1 MKNVFSSFLIAG
13 LFISLPFSKLQAQ
26 TLNVNMGNVTFS
38 HSAASTGDMVFNNG
52 TTLTIE
58 GRAYNLSDISSVTVD
73 DRSVSPSTVSVAY
86 NGASANVVVA
96 GNIAR
101 YLTVSASGANVSIVQ
116 SESLQSEVNYT
127 LSGTST
133 NGSFFMDGS
142 FKANFTFDNLSLTN
156 PSGAAIDIEDGKKID
171 ITLVGTNTLTD
182 GAGGSQNACF
192 YVNGHPE
199 FLGTGTL
206 NVKGNTKHALST
218 DEYMMMTSGTINVT
232 GAVGDG
238 LHVSQYFK
246 MTGGTVNIQS
256 QGDGIDIGFKGV
268 NKGTKDQYED
278 NGFAF
283 LGGGTLTI
291 AVTGA
296 ASKGLKAD
304 STVIMTGG
312 TTTISTSGAAYYDTT
327 ERDLT
332 SASAL
337 KTDGAFTMSA
347 GTLTLSSTGD
357 GGKGLN
363 ATEAITISGGRL
375 VVTTTGDTY
384 TYSSSLD
391 TKPHGVKTDDKIT
404 ISGGEAYVAASNDEG
419 VAFKHDLGFAINGGT
434 LMGIGGK
441 KSTVKS
447 GSQGYKT
454 YTGVKVSAGG
464 TVSYNG
470 VSYTV
475 PSNYSNSSAFVVVS
489 KPGI

>member
-1 MKNVFSSFLIAG
+1 MKRYLLSFVCAL
-13 LFISLPFSKLQAQ
+13 SLSVAQAQ
-26 TLNVNMGNVTFS
+26 TLNVNIGDVTYS
-38 HSAASTGDMVFNNG
+38 HSAASTGDMLFADG

-58 GRAYNLSDISSVTVD
+58 GRAYNISDVASITVDNSSVV
-73 DRSVSPSTVSVAY
+73 PSTVSVAY
-86 NGASANVVVA
+86 DGASAKVVVA

-101 YLTVSASGANVSIVQ
+101 YLTVSVTGAHVSIMQ
-116 SESLQSEVNYT
+116 SESLLSEVNYT
-127 LSGTST
+127 LRGTSAD
-133 NGSFFMDGS
+133 GSFFMDGS

-171 ITLVGTNTLTD
+171 ITLVGTNTLAD
-182 GAGGSQNACF
+182 ASGGTHNACF
-192 YVNGHPE
+192 FVNGHPE

-206 NVKGNTKHALST
+206 NLVGNTKHALSA
-218 DEYMMMTSGTINVT
+218 DEYMTVSSGTINVT

-238 LHVSQYFK
+238 FHVSQYFK
-246 MTGGTVNIQS
+246 MTGGTVSIQS

-268 NKGTKDQYED
+268 NKGTKDQYEN

-291 AVTGA
+291 TSTGA

-304 STVIMTGG
+304 STVMVTGI
-312 TTTISTSGAAYYDTT
+312 TATISTFGNAVYDAT
-327 ERDLT
+327 ERDIS

-337 KTDGAFTMSA
+337 KTDGAFTISA

-363 ATEAITISGGRL
+363 AKETITLNGGRL

-384 TYSSSLD
+384 VYSSSLD
-391 TKPHGVKTDDKIT
+391 TKPHGVKTDDRIVVG
-404 ISGGEAYVAASNDEG
+404 GGEAYVAASADDG

-447 GSQGYKT
+447 GSQGFKT
-454 YTGVKVSAGG
+454 YTGVKVAAGG

-470 VSYTV
+470 VTYTV
-475 PSNYSNSSAFVVVS
+475 PSNYKNSSAFVVVS
-489 KPGI
+489 KAGL